1 LRILLQFIPGSDS
14 IQVTQQQLPEILR
27 EKLQQTLRPELIAV
41 LQENLPPLNASLLES
56 YRELPTTSLDLSA
69 AKWTEQHERLSIGIR
84 DIKEDIRS
92 STMTQVRI
100 ESCLRGH
107 VPRRIGPALPAPAP
121 EQPGRKSEGIE
132 ESMIQ
137 NELWQAGARLT
148 RWYVRL

>member
-1 LRILLQFIPGSDS
+1 LAPGSDS
-14 IQVTQQQLPEILR
+14 IRVAQQQLPDVLR
-27 EKLQQTLRPELIAV
+27 ATLQQTLRPELIAI

-56 YRELPTTSLDLSA
+56 CRELQTTSPDVSA
-69 AKWTEQHERLSIGIR
+69 AKWTEQYESLSIGIR

-92 STMTQVRI
+92 STMTQMRV

-137 NELWQAGARLT
+137 NVTLASRSPT
-148 RWYVRL
+148 HKMVRETLREV